1 VDRSQQEA
9 VAFFMVRNIK
19 GGALMTIR
27 KVGVVGCGLMG
38 GGIAQTCAQSG
49 YETVVLEV
57 NQQLL
62 DKGIARIHSAWDML
76 AGKDKLTHGQVDEY
90 RSRLHGA
97 LNLEDFADCDLVIEA
112 VLENMEEKLRL
123 FPALDRIVKP
133 EALLLSNTSSLNI
146 TQMGAVTKRP
156 DKVCGLHFF
165 NPAPVMKLVEV
176 VKTIVS
182 SEDTIETVRQF
193 ALSLGKTPV
202 VAKDTAGFI
211 VNFLL
216 IPYLLAAIRM
226 LENGMASRDDID
238 TAMKLGCGY
247 PMGPFTL
254 LDYVGLDTTMWAA
267 EAIYEEYK
275 DPLYAPPPLL
285 RRMVQSGM
293 YGRKNGKGFYNY
305 Q

>member
-1 VDRSQQEA
+1 MA
-9 VAFFMVRNIK
+9 
-19 GGALMTIR
+19 IR

-49 YETVVLEV
+49 YETVVREV
-57 NQQLL
+57 NQSLL
-62 DKGIARIHSAWDML
+62 DKGMARIYEAWDMM
-76 AGKDKLTHGQVDEY
+76 ANKGKLTQGQVDEN
-90 RSRLHGA
+90 RARLHGT
-97 LNLEDFADCDLVIEA
+97 LNMEDFADCDLVMEA
-112 VLENMEEKLRL
+112 VIENMEEKLRL
-123 FPALDRIVKP
+123 FPALDHIVKP
-133 EALLLSNTSSLNI
+133 GALLLTNTSSLNV

-165 NPAPVMKLVEV
+165 NPAPVMKLVEIV
-176 VKTIVS
+176 RTIS
-182 SEDTIETVRQF
+182 TSDETIEEVRNF

-202 VAKDTAGFI
+202 LAKDTAGFI

-216 IPYLLAAIRM
+216 IPYLIAAIRM

-254 LDYVGLDTTMWAA
+254 LDYVGLDTTLWAA
-267 EAIYEEYK
+267 EAIYDEYK

-293 YGRKNGKGFYNY
+293 YGKKSGRGFYTY
-305 Q
+305 E

>member
-1 VDRSQQEA
+1 MA
-9 VAFFMVRNIK
+9 
-19 GGALMTIR
+19 IR
-27 KVGVVGCGLMG
+27 RVGVAGCGLMG
-38 GGIAQTCAQSG
+38 SGIAQTCAQSG
-49 YETVVLEV
+49 YETVVREV

-62 DKGIARIHSAWDML
+62 DKGMAHMHEAWEML
-76 AGKDKLTHGQVDEY
+76 AGKGKITQGQVDEY
-90 RSRLHGA
+90 QARLHST
-97 LNLEDFADCDLVIEA
+97 LELADFADCDLVLEA
-112 VLENMEEKLRL
+112 VIENMEEKVRL
-123 FPALDRIVKP
+123 FPALDNILKP
-133 EALLLSNTSSLNI
+133 AALILSNTSSLNV

-176 VKTIVS
+176 VRTIS
-182 SEDTIETVRQF
+182 TSDETIETVKQF

-202 VAKDTAGFI
+202 LAKDTAGFI

-226 LENGMASRDDID
+226 LENGMATRDDID
-238 TAMKLGCGY
+238 IAMKLGCGY

-254 LDYVGLDTTMWAA
+254 LDYVGLDTTLWAT
-267 EAIYEEYK
+267 EAIYDEYK

-285 RRMVQSGM
+285 RRMVISGM
-293 YGRKNGKGFYNY
+293 YGRKSGKGFYDY

>member
-1 VDRSQQEA
+1 
-9 VAFFMVRNIK
+9 MMIK
-19 GGALMTIR
+19 

-49 YETVVLEV
+49 YEVVVREV
-57 NQQLL
+57 NQELL
-62 DKGIARIHSAWDML
+62 DKGLARIYNAWDMM
-76 AGKDKLTHGQVDEY
+76 ATKGKLTKGQVDEN
-90 RSRLHGA
+90 RSRLHGT
-97 LNLEDFADCDLVIEA
+97 LNLEDYADCDLVIEA
-112 VLENMEEKLRL
+112 VIENMEEKLRL

-133 EALLLSNTSSLNI
+133 EALLLTNTSSLNV

-156 DKVCGLHFF
+156 QKVCGLHFF

-176 VKTIVS
+176 VQTISS
-182 SEDTIETVRQF
+182 SEDTIEVVKQF
-193 ALSLGKTPV
+193 AISLGKTPV
-202 VAKDTAGFI
+202 LAKDTAGFI

-216 IPYLLAAIRM
+216 IPYLIAAIRL
-226 LENGMASRDDID
+226 LENGQASRDDID
-238 TAMKLGCGY
+238 NAMKLGCGY

-254 LDYVGLDTTMWAA
+254 LDYVGLDTTLWAA
-267 EAIYEEYK
+267 DAIYEEYK

-293 YGRKNGKGFYNY
+293 YGKKRGRGFYDY

>member
-1 VDRSQQEA
+1 MA
-9 VAFFMVRNIK
+9 
-19 GGALMTIR
+19 IR
-27 KVGVVGCGLMG
+27 RVGVVGCGLMG

-57 NQQLL
+57 NQQFLA
-62 DKGIARIHSAWDML
+62 KGMTRIYSAWDTM
-76 AGKDKLTHGQVDEY
+76 ASKGKLSQGQVDEN
-90 RSRLHGA
+90 RARLHGA
-97 LNLEDFADCDLVIEA
+97 LDLADFGNCDLVIEA

-123 FPALDRIVKP
+123 FPKLDGLLKADALI
-133 EALLLSNTSSLNI
+133 LSNTSSLNV
-146 TQMGAVTKRP
+146 TQMGAITKRP

-165 NPAPVMKLVEV
+165 NPAPVMKLVEIV
-176 VKTIVS
+176 QTIS
-182 SEDTIETVRQF
+182 TSQATIETVRQF

-202 VAKDTAGFI
+202 LAKDTAGFI

-226 LENGMASRDDID
+226 LENGMATKEDID

-285 RRMVQSGM
+285 RRMVVSGM
-293 YGRKNGKGFYNY
+293 LGKKSGKGFYDY

>member
-1 VDRSQQEA
+1 MQGIPIKHGDVRKRSKG
-9 VAFFMVRNIK
+9 VRSM
-19 GGALMTIR
+19 AIR

-49 YETVVLEV
+49 YETIVHEV
-57 NQQLL
+57 NQELL
-62 DKGIARIHSAWDML
+62 DKGMARINSAWEML
-76 AGKDKLTHGQVDEY
+76 VSKGKITQGQADEY
-90 RSRLHGA
+90 RSRLHGT
-97 LNLEDFADCDLVIEA
+97 LNLEEFADCDLVIEA
-112 VLENMEEKLRL
+112 VIENMEEKLRL
-123 FPALDRIVKP
+123 FPALDRIAKP
-133 EALLLSNTSSLNI
+133 EALLLTNTSSLNV

-176 VKTIVS
+176 VRTIS
-182 SEDTIETVRQF
+182 TSDETIETVKQF
-193 ALSLGKTPV
+193 AISLGKTPV
-202 VAKDTAGFI
+202 LAKDTAGFI

-226 LENGMASRDDID
+226 LENGMATRDDID

-254 LDYVGLDTTMWAA
+254 LDYVGLDTTLWAA

-285 RRMVQSGM
+285 RRMVLSGM
-293 YGRKNGKGFYNY
+293 YGRKSGKGFYEY
-305 Q
+305 HA

>member
-1 VDRSQQEA
+1 
-9 VAFFMVRNIK
+9 
-19 GGALMTIR
+19 MTIR

-38 GGIAQTCAQSG
+38 AGIAQTCAQSG
-49 YETVVLEV
+49 YEVIVREV

-62 DKGIARIHSAWDML
+62 DKGVARIHSAWDMM
-76 AGKDKLTHGQVDEY
+76 ASKGKLTQGQVDEN
-90 RSRLHGA
+90 RSRLHGT
-97 LNLEDFADCDLVIEA
+97 LSLEDFADCDLVIEA
-112 VLENMEEKLRL
+112 VIENMEEKVRL
-123 FPALDRIVKP
+123 FPILDRILKP
-133 EALLLSNTSSLNI
+133 DVFILSNTSSLNV
-146 TQMGAVTKRP
+146 TQMGAITNRP

-176 VKTIVS
+176 VRTIS
-182 SEDTIETVRQF
+182 TSEETIETVKQF
-193 ALSLGKTPV
+193 AISLGKTPV
-202 VAKDTAGFI
+202 LAKDTAGFI

-226 LENGMASRDDID
+226 LENGMATRDDID

-254 LDYVGLDTTMWAA
+254 LDYVGLDTTLWAA

-285 RRMVQSGM
+285 RRMVISGM
-293 YGRKNGKGFYNY
+293 YGKKSGRGFYDY

>member
-1 VDRSQQEA
+1 
-9 VAFFMVRNIK
+9 
-19 GGALMTIR
+19 
-27 KVGVVGCGLMG
+27 MG

-49 YETVVLEV
+49 YETVVREINQPLLE
-57 NQQLL
+57 
-62 DKGIARIHSAWDML
+62 KGMARIYAAWDMM
-76 AGKDKLTHGQVDEY
+76 ASKGKISQGQLDEN
-90 RSRLHGA
+90 RSRLHGT
-97 LNLEDFADCDLVIEA
+97 LNMEDFADCDLVIEA
-112 VLENMEEKLRL
+112 VIENMEEKLRL
-123 FPALDRIVKP
+123 FPALDHLLKP
-133 EALLLSNTSSLNI
+133 GALLLTNTSSLNV

-165 NPAPVMKLVEV
+165 NPAPVMKLVEIV
-176 VKTIVS
+176 RTIS
-182 SEDTIETVRQF
+182 TSDETIESVRNF

-202 VAKDTAGFI
+202 LAKDTAGFI

-267 EAIYEEYK
+267 EAIYDEYK

-293 YGRKNGKGFYNY
+293 YGKKSGRGFYTY
-305 Q
+305 E

>member
-1 VDRSQQEA
+1 MA
-9 VAFFMVRNIK
+9 MH
-19 GGALMTIR
+19 

-38 GGIAQTCAQSG
+38 GGIAQTCAQAG
-49 YETVVLEV
+49 YETVALEI
-57 NQQLL
+57 NQPLL
-62 DKGIARIHSAWDML
+62 DKGLARIHAAWDML
-76 AGKDKLTHGQVDEY
+76 ASKGKLTQGQVDENHA
-90 RSRLHGA
+90 RLRGT
-97 LNLEDFADCDLVIEA
+97 LELADFADCDVVIEV

-133 EALLLSNTSSLNI
+133 EGLLISNTSSLSV
-146 TQMGAVTKRP
+146 TQMGAVTRRP

-165 NPAPVMKLVEV
+165 NPAPVMKLVEI
-176 VKTIVS
+176 VKTIS
-182 SEDTIETVRQF
+182 TSEETIETVRQF
-193 ALSLGKTPV
+193 AVSLGKTPV
-202 VAKDTAGFI
+202 LAKDTAGFI

-226 LENGMASRDDID
+226 LENGMATKEDID
-238 TAMKLGCGY
+238 TAMRLGCGY

-267 EAIYEEYK
+267 EAIYDEYK

-285 RRMVQSGM
+285 RRMVASGM
-293 YGRKNGKGFYNY
+293 FGKKSGKGFYDY

>member
-1 VDRSQQEA
+1 
-9 VAFFMVRNIK
+9 
-19 GGALMTIR
+19 MTIR

-38 GGIAQTCAQSG
+38 AGIAQTCAQSG
-49 YETVVLEV
+49 YEVIVREV

-62 DKGIARIHSAWDML
+62 DKGVARIHSAWEMM
-76 AGKDKLTHGQVDEY
+76 ASKGKLTQGQVDEN
-90 RSRLHGA
+90 RSRLHGT
-97 LNLEDFADCDLVIEA
+97 LSLEDFADCDLVIEA
-112 VLENMEEKLRL
+112 VIENMEEKVRL
-123 FPALDRIVKP
+123 FPILDRILKP
-133 EALLLSNTSSLNI
+133 DVFILSNTSSLNV
-146 TQMGAVTKRP
+146 TQMGAITKRP

-176 VKTIVS
+176 VRTIS
-182 SEDTIETVRQF
+182 TSEETIETVKQF
-193 ALSLGKTPV
+193 AISLGKTPV
-202 VAKDTAGFI
+202 LAKDTAGFI

-226 LENGMASRDDID
+226 LENGMATRDDID

-254 LDYVGLDTTMWAA
+254 LDYVGLDTTLWAA

-285 RRMVQSGM
+285 RRMVISGM
-293 YGRKNGKGFYNY
+293 HGKKSGRGFYDY

>member
-1 VDRSQQEA
+1 
-9 VAFFMVRNIK
+9 
-19 GGALMTIR
+19 MTIR
-27 KVGVVGCGLMG
+27 KVGVVGAGLMG

-49 YETVVLEV
+49 YETVVCEV

-62 DKGIARIHSAWDML
+62 EKGLARIQSNWDML
-76 AGKDKLTHGQVDEY
+76 AGKGKMTQGQVDEY
-90 RSRLHGA
+90 RSRLHGTV
-97 LNLEDFADCDLVIEA
+97 NMEDFADCDLVIEA
-112 VLENMEEKLRL
+112 VIENMEEKLRL
-123 FPALDRIVKP
+123 FPALDKILKP
-133 EALLLSNTSSLNI
+133 DALILSNTSSLSV

-165 NPAPVMKLVEV
+165 NPAPVMKLVEIV
-176 VKTIVS
+176 RTIS
-182 SEDTIETVRQF
+182 TSEETIETVRQF
-193 ALSLGKTPV
+193 AISLGKTPV
-202 VAKDTAGFI
+202 LARDTAGFI

-226 LENGMASRDDID
+226 LENDQATREDID

-267 EAIYEEYK
+267 EAIYDEYK

-285 RRMVQSGM
+285 RRMVASGM
-293 YGRKNGKGFYNY
+293 YGKKSGKGFYDY
-305 Q
+305 PQS

>member
-1 VDRSQQEA
+1 MA
-9 VAFFMVRNIK
+9 
-19 GGALMTIR
+19 IR

-49 YETVVLEV
+49 YETVVSEV

-62 DKGIARIHSAWDML
+62 DKGLARIYSAWDMM
-76 AGKDKLTHGQVDEY
+76 ASKGKLTQGQVDEN
-90 RSRLHGA
+90 RARLHGT

-112 VLENMEEKLRL
+112 VIENMAEKLRL
-123 FPALDRIVKP
+123 FPTLDRILKP
-133 EALLLSNTSSLNI
+133 EAIIATNTSSLNV

-156 DKVCGLHFF
+156 DKVLGLHFF

-176 VKTIVS
+176 VQTIS
-182 SEDTIETVRQF
+182 TSPQTIETVKQF
-193 ALSLGKTPV
+193 AVSLGKTPV
-202 VAKDTAGFI
+202 LAKDTAGFI

-226 LENGMASRDDID
+226 LENGQASRDDID

-254 LDYVGLDTTMWAA
+254 LDYVGLDTTLWAA

-293 YGRKNGKGFYNY
+293 YGKKSGKGFYSY
-305 Q
+305 E

>member
-1 VDRSQQEA
+1 MA
-9 VAFFMVRNIK
+9 
-19 GGALMTIR
+19 IR

-38 GGIAQTCAQSG
+38 SGIAQTCAQSG
-49 YETVVLEV
+49 YKTIVREV

-62 DKGIARIHSAWDML
+62 DKGMARIYDAWNML
-76 AGKDKLTHGQVDEY
+76 AGKGKITQGQVEEH
-90 RSRLHGA
+90 RARLHGTLDLA
-97 LNLEDFADCDLVIEA
+97 DFAECDLVIEA
-112 VLENMEEKLRL
+112 VIENMEEKVRL
-123 FPALDRIVKP
+123 FPALDRILKP
-133 EALLLSNTSSLNI
+133 EALILSNTSSLNV

-176 VKTIVS
+176 VRTIS
-182 SEDTIETVRQF
+182 TSEETIETVKQF
-193 ALSLGKTPV
+193 AISLGKSPV
-202 VAKDTAGFI
+202 IAKDTAGFI

-226 LENGMASRDDID
+226 LENGMATRDDID

-254 LDYVGLDTTMWAA
+254 LDYVGLDTTLWAA
-267 EAIYEEYK
+267 EAIYDEYK

-285 RRMVQSGM
+285 RRMVLSGI
-293 YGRKNGKGFYNY
+293 YGKKSGRGFYEY

>member
-1 VDRSQQEA
+1 
-9 VAFFMVRNIK
+9 VA
-19 GGALMTIR
+19 IR
-27 KVGVVGCGLMG
+27 KIGVVGCGLMG

-49 YETVVLEV
+49 YETVVREV

-62 DKGIARIHSAWDML
+62 DKGLARIYSAWDMM
-76 AGKDKLTHGQVDEY
+76 ASKGKLTQGQVEEN
-90 RSRLHGA
+90 RARLHGTV
-97 LNLEDFADCDLVIEA
+97 NMEDFADCDLVIEA
-112 VLENMEEKLRL
+112 VIENMEEKLRI

-133 EALLLSNTSSLNI
+133 DGLLLTNTSSLNV
-146 TQMGAVTKRP
+146 TQMGAVTRRP
-156 DKVCGLHFF
+156 EKVCGLHFF
-165 NPAPVMKLVEV
+165 NPAPVMKLVEIV
-176 VKTIVS
+176 RTIS
-182 SEDTIETVRQF
+182 TSDETIDSVREF
-193 ALSLGKTPV
+193 ALSLGKSPV
-202 VAKDTAGFI
+202 LAKDTAGFI

-216 IPYLLAAIRM
+216 IPYLIAAIRM

-254 LDYVGLDTTMWAA
+254 LDYVGLDTTLWAA
-267 EAIYEEYK
+267 EAIYDEFK

-293 YGRKNGKGFYNY
+293 TGRKSGKGFYDY

>member
-1 VDRSQQEA
+1 MA
-9 VAFFMVRNIK
+9 
-19 GGALMTIR
+19 IR
-27 KVGVVGCGLMG
+27 RVGVVGCGLMG

-49 YETVVLEV
+49 YETIVLEV
-57 NQQLL
+57 NQQFL
-62 DKGIARIHSAWDML
+62 DKGMTRIYSAWDTM
-76 AGKDKLTHGQVDEY
+76 ASKGKLSQGQVDEN
-90 RSRLHGA
+90 RARLHGA
-97 LNLEDFADCDLVIEA
+97 LDLADFGDCDLVIEA

-123 FPALDRIVKP
+123 FPKLDGMLKADALI
-133 EALLLSNTSSLNI
+133 LSNTSSLSV
-146 TQMGAVTKRP
+146 TQMGAITKRP

-165 NPAPVMKLVEV
+165 NPAPVMKLVEIV
-176 VKTIVS
+176 QTIS
-182 SEDTIETVRQF
+182 TSQATIETVRQF

-202 VAKDTAGFI
+202 LAKDTAGFI

-226 LENGMASRDDID
+226 LENGMATKEDID

-285 RRMVQSGM
+285 RRMVVSGM
-293 YGRKNGKGFYNY
+293 FGKKSGKGFFDY

>member
-1 VDRSQQEA
+1 
-9 VAFFMVRNIK
+9 
-19 GGALMTIR
+19 MTIH
-27 KVGVVGCGLMG
+27 KIGVVGCGLMG
-38 GGIAQTCAQSG
+38 GGIAQTCAQAG
-49 YETVVLEV
+49 YETIVREI
-57 NQQLL
+57 NQPLL
-62 DKGIARIHSAWDML
+62 DKGLTRIYDAWDTMESK
-76 AGKDKLTHGQVDEY
+76 GKLTAGQVAEN
-90 RSRLHGA
+90 RARLHGT
-97 LNLEDFADCDLVIEA
+97 LDLEDFADCDLVIEA

-123 FPALDRIVKP
+123 FPALDHLLKP
-133 EALLLSNTSSLNI
+133 TALILSNTSSLNV

-165 NPAPVMKLVEV
+165 NPAPVMKLVEIV
-176 VKTIVS
+176 QTIS
-182 SEDTIETVRQF
+182 TSEETVATVREF

-202 VAKDTAGFI
+202 LAKDTAGFI

-238 TAMKLGCGY
+238 VAMKLGCGY

-254 LDYVGLDTTMWAA
+254 LDYVGLDTTLWAA

-285 RRMVQSGM
+285 RRMVLSGM
-293 YGRKNGKGFYNY
+293 FGKKSGKGFYEY

>member
-1 VDRSQQEA
+1 MA
-9 VAFFMVRNIK
+9 
-19 GGALMTIR
+19 IR

-38 GGIAQTCAQSG
+38 SGIAQTSVQAG
-49 YETVVLEV
+49 YETIISEV

-62 DKGIARIHSAWDML
+62 DKGMASIHRTWDTL
-76 AGKDKLTHGQVDEY
+76 VSKGKLTPGQVDEY
-90 RSRLHGA
+90 SKLLHPT
-97 LNLEDFADCDLVIEA
+97 LDLEDFADCDLVTEA
-112 VLENMEEKLRL
+112 IIENMEEKLRL

-133 EALLLSNTSSLNI
+133 DGLLLTNTSSLSP

-165 NPAPVMKLVEV
+165 NPVPVMKLAEI
-176 VKTIVS
+176 VKTIS
-182 SEDTIETVRQF
+182 SSDATIETVKQF
-193 ALSLGKTPV
+193 AISLGKTPV
-202 VAKDTAGFI
+202 LAKDTAGFI
-211 VNFLL
+211 VNLLL

-238 TAMKLGCGY
+238 TGMKLGCGY

-254 LDYVGLDTTMWAA
+254 LDFVGLDTTLWAA

-275 DPLYAPPPLL
+275 DPFYAPPPLL
-285 RRMVQSGM
+285 KRMVQSGW
-293 YGRKNGKGFYNY
+293 YGKKSGKGFYDY